1 MADAAAFTRV
11 CGELEAGTG
20 LSALEARGTVRLA
33 LKQAGFDAKSVNP
46 QQMSVVVR
54 KVLPGELSLRGV
66 AGGESLCEQIASE
79 LGRCVEEPATV
90 ESPEDVFRRL
100 GGLRASPAADGD
112 ALTKPE

>member
-1 MADAAAFTRV
+1 MADATAFKRV
-11 CGELEAGTG
+11 CAELEHGTG

-66 AGGESLCEQIASE
+66 EGGESLCEHIANE
-79 LGRCVEEPATV
+79 LGRYAEEPAGV

-100 GGLRASPAADGD
+100 GGLRASPAADG
-112 ALTKPE
+112 ATLTKPE

>member
-1 MADAAAFTRV
+1 MADATAFQRV
-11 CGELEAGTG
+11 CDELEARTG
-20 LSALEARGTVRLA
+20 LSALEARGTIRLA

-54 KVLPGELSLRGV
+54 KVLPGELSLRGIE
-66 AGGESLCEQIASE
+66 GGESLCEHIAHE
-79 LGRCVEEPATV
+79 LGTYAEEPATV

-112 ALTKPE
+112 ALTEAD

>member
-1 MADAAAFTRV
+1 MADATAFKRV
-11 CGELEAGTG
+11 CGELEVGTG

-54 KVLPGELSLRGV
+54 KVLPRELSLRGIE
-66 AGGESLCEQIASE
+66 GGESRCEHLANE
-79 LGRCVEEPATV
+79 LAAYADEQAAV

-100 GGLRASPAADGD
+100 GEARAEPS
-112 ALTKPE
+112 